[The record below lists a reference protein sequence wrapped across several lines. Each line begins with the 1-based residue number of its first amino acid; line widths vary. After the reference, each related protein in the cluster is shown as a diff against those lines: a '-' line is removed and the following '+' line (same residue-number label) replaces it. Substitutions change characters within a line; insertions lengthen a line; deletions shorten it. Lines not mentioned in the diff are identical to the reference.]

1 MDDISIVDIK
11 YPPVLLI
18 FSLEPGDMTLV
29 SLTTLSYGRMKFI
42 ATEGKIVDFPPIPAI
57 SKPHFK
63 FAPDDLSEFLTK
75 FSMGRRIAPSGACIW
90 SPVWHDQQNC
100 RHLGDRLRYYMRCF
114 DDKIFVDVLEIKFY
128 NIF

>member
-1 MDDISIVDIK
+1 
-11 YPPVLLI
+11 
-18 FSLEPGDMTLV
+18 
-29 SLTTLSYGRMKFI
+29 MKFI